1 MTRKQD
7 KPIRFRRGNMAAIK
21 PPSSSFPGLPEFLAV
36 WESPPSVKGPR
47 TLSILTHLDKHELVL
62 ITDVTVIADG
72 IQYSKIFSASQGIS
86 GWVNSRFL
94 SKIDRETKPP
104 TRAKHLEKHVR
115 NRL

>member
-1 MTRKQD
+1 MITAKD
-7 KPIRFRRGNMAAIK
+7 KPTWFSRGNMAVIK
-21 PPSSSFPGLPEFLAV
+21 PPPNSFPGLPEFLAV

-47 TLSILTHLDKHELVL
+47 ILTHLDKHELVL
-62 ITDVTVIADG
+62 ITDVTVITDG

-104 TRAKHLEKHVR
+104 TRAKHLEKRVR
-115 NRL
+115 NRLK

>member
-7 KPIRFRRGNMAAIK
+7 KPTRFRRGNMAAIK
-21 PPSSSFPGLPEFLAV
+21 PPPNYFPGSPEILAV
-36 WESPPSVKGPR
+36 WESPPNVKGPR
-47 TLSILTHLDKHELVL
+47 VLTHLDKHELVL
-62 ITDVTVIADG
+62 ITDVTVITDG
-72 IQYSKIFSASQGIS
+72 IQYSKIFSASQNIS